1 MEWPVSVLA
10 VDFGFKL
17 AVCLILFINYS
28 QNRAGSEFF
37 LALGWLFYTVN
48 SCCELLFFTYSSNPP
63 SYIITTLFFVKY
75 FSWTAMSLAFLKA
88 VLLFKKIEDDFK
100 IILLMLLVVS
110 SSFAGAFIAGEKF
123 WAVLPCLII
132 GGFSSMICAVYFR
145 ELRLRISLVGN
156 QFIFYGFLLTGLR
169 SFNQLFLETRGL
181 FVFWDFFL
189 SLAVTVIFAAGLIE
203 ISRYEMKIF
212 ISSRGKDAEDLSA
225 LYKIGSMNFCDTE
238 VQNIFSEI
246 LEKTAGALKLE
257 SGVLY
262 LLDEENKFLVP
273 KTSLNIP
280 VILREKMLQFI
291 EMGQGLIGEAVAA
304 GEVKIIGD
312 IFKSSANWPHMKKAS
327 SKTFIVLP
335 LKNKNYILGAL
346 VFVTCLPQ
354 VFARDEIGLF
364 ESAADKIS
372 AVLENAKKCISVK
385 KTSRE
390 LGTLYNVNLSV
401 KHYLSMENLLDEILR
416 KVVSS
421 LSAEAGAIYIVNHK
435 EDNFVLRAKIGL
447 SDEFSEAVRS
457 LSLDS
462 GTLTAQAAKTRKA
475 VCVED
480 ISVYPTP
487 MQKAVQ
493 KEKLCGYCGVPIISA
508 AGKIIGVLIV
518 TTREVRKFKEEE
530 VQLLICIAH
539 GIATAVEN
547 AKLYEDLQDVY
558 LRSVTALAEV
568 VDAKDHYTYSHSK
581 YVTAFAVKIANEM
594 KLSDKEVEI
603 LRKACQL
610 HDIGKISISD
620 YILTKKRK
628 LTRKEWD
635 EVKKHPQRG
644 AAILEPLTFLKEPK
658 GGVIELIK
666 QHHEKYDG
674 KGYPQGLKGEGI
686 ELGARIMAVA
696 DAYHAMISNRP
707 YRRSLS
713 QNKAVQE
720 LKKYANSQFDPA
732 VVDAFLKILTKEK
745 KYAGAK
751 MQ

>member
-1 MEWPVSVLA
+1 MELPVSVLA
-10 VDFGFKL
+10 IDFGFKL
-17 AVCLILFINYS
+17 AVCLVLFFNYS
-28 QNRAGSEFF
+28 QNRASSEFF
-37 LALGWLFYTVN
+37 LSLGWLFYTLN
-48 SCCELLFFTYSSNPP
+48 SCYGLLFFTSSSNLPA
-63 SYIITTLFFVKY
+63 YIITTVFFVKY
-75 FSWTAMSLAFLKA
+75 FSWTAMGLTFLKA
-88 VLLFKKIEDDFK
+88 ILSLKKIEDDFK
-100 IILLMLLVVS
+100 IILLMLLVVL

-123 WAVLPCLII
+123 WAVLPCLAI
-132 GGFSSMICAVYFR
+132 GGFSLMICAVYFR
-145 ELRLRISLVGN
+145 QLKLQVSAFGN
-156 QFIFYGFLLTGLR
+156 QFVFYGFLLNGLR
-169 SFNQLFLETRGL
+169 SFNQLFLETGGQFAFL
-181 FVFWDFFL
+181 DFFL
-189 SLAVTVIFAAGLIE
+189 SLVVTVIFAAGLIE
-203 ISRYEMKIF
+203 ISRYEIKTF
-212 ISSRGKDAEDLSA
+212 VSSGTKDDKELSA
-225 LYKIGSMNFCDTE
+225 LYKIASMNFCDTE

-257 SGVLY
+257 AGVLY
-262 LLDEENKFLVP
+262 LLDEEKRFLSP
-273 KTSLNIP
+273 KASLNIP
-280 VILREKMLQFI
+280 IILREKMLQPI
-291 EMGQGLIGEAVAA
+291 EIGQGLIGEAVAA
-304 GEVKIIGD
+304 GGVKIIGD
-312 IFKSSANWPHMKKAS
+312 IFKSPISWSYMKKTS
-327 SKTFIVLP
+327 PKTFIALP
-335 LKNKNYILGAL
+335 LKNKNYIFGAL

-354 VFARDEIGLF
+354 IFARDEIGLF
-364 ESAADKIS
+364 ESAAEKIS
-372 AVLENAKKCISVK
+372 AVVENARKCISVK
-385 KTSRE
+385 KTARE
-390 LGTLYNVNLSV
+390 LGTLYNVNLSI
-401 KHYLSMENLLDEILR
+401 KHYLNMENLLDEILR

-421 LSAEAGAIYIVNHK
+421 LDTEAGAIYIVNHK

-447 SDEFSEAVRS
+447 SDGFTEDVRS

-462 GTLTAQAAKTRKA
+462 GTLTAQVARTRKA

-487 MQKAVQ
+487 IQKAVQ
-493 KEKLCGYCGVPIISA
+493 EEKLCGYCGVPIISA

-518 TTREVRKFKEEE
+518 TTKEVRKFKEEE
-530 VQLLICIAH
+530 VQLLISIAH

-558 LRSVTALAEV
+558 LRSVTVLAEV
-568 VDAKDHYTYSHSK
+568 VGAKDHYTYSHSK

-594 KLSDKEVEI
+594 NLPNKEVEI
-603 LRKACQL
+603 IRKACQL

-628 LTRKEWD
+628 LNQKEWD

-713 QNKAVQE
+713 QKKAVQE
-720 LKKYANSQFDPA
+720 LKKCSNTQFDPG
-732 VVDAFLKILTKEK
+732 VVEAFLKILTKEK

-751 MQ
+751 T